1 MLGNFIKKIISNH
14 KNVSFTNITPYY
26 GKEFNTYDIIELL
39 NDSTYINILY
49 YPSSGL
55 DVSDVH
61 YINSKK
67 IPELKIESPNV
78 YIHSDSY
85 NLNYITRL
93 LNYPVYQLL
102 AGYKWESSDEK
113 EIYILK
119 YRRNGIESDF
129 WFIYLRCFCDEII
142 LKSFLLNKLKIDLIY
157 CLSEIPSS
165 IYYPFLAKELG
176 IKYIISQNTQQSLM
190 HYPESTISDLIKN
203 INNLHSNIKI
213 SISDLEKLPQMVKET
228 FISTDDKL
236 KLYSQEINNKFWIRE
251 IL

>member
-1 MLGNFIKKIISNH
+1 M
-14 KNVSFTNITPYY
+14 
-26 GKEFNTYDIIELL
+26 
-39 NDSTYINILY
+39 
-49 YPSSGL
+49 
-55 DVSDVH
+55 
-61 YINSKK
+61 
-67 IPELKIESPNV
+67 
-78 YIHSDSY
+78 
-85 NLNYITRL
+85 
-93 LNYPVYQLL
+93 L

-165 IYYPFLAKELG
+165 RYYPFLAKELG

-203 INNLHSNIKI
+203 INKN
-213 SISDLEKLPQMVKET
+213 
-228 FISTDDKL
+228 FG
-236 KLYSQEINNKFWIRE
+236 
-251 IL
+251 